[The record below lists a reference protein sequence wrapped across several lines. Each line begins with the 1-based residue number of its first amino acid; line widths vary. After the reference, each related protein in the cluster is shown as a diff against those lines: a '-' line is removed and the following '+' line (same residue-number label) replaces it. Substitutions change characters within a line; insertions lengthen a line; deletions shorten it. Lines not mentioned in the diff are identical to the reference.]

1 MNGADS
7 IAHTQGEGPRGGPKV
22 QTRKM
27 NELKSLEQR
36 PIGGP
41 GPIRRTALHDTLV
54 SHLRDMIIEGD
65 LPPGTRL
72 HEGQLGEQLGVS
84 RTPLRE
90 AIKYLA
96 SEGLVE
102 LVPSRGAVVK
112 RFSAK
117 DVQDMLTVLQTLEEL
132 AGRLACEA
140 ATDAEIAEVRA
151 LHDEMVRRYEA
162 GDRMQYYKL
171 NQDIHS
177 AIARLSGNAALADMH
192 AMLQTRLKRIRFIG
206 HEGPEKWAAAVAE
219 HQEMIAALEA
229 RDKARLSKVL
239 GLHLT
244 KAWERVRDAV

>member
-1 MNGADS
+1 
-7 IAHTQGEGPRGGPKV
+7 
-22 QTRKM
+22 M
-27 NELKSLEQR
+27 NEITPLERR
-36 PIGGP
+36 PEGGH

-117 DVQDMLTVLQTLEEL
+117 DVKDMLTVLQALEEL
-132 AGRLACEA
+132 AGRLACETA
-140 ATDAEIAEVRA
+140 SDAGIAEVRA
-151 LHDEMVRRYEA
+151 LHDEMVRRYKA
-162 GDRMQYYKL
+162 GDRLQYYKL
-171 NQDIHS
+171 NQQIHT
-177 AIARLSGNAALADMH
+177 AIVQLSGNAALADMH
-192 AMLQTRLKRIRFIG
+192 GVLQTRLKRIRFIG

-219 HQEMIAALEA
+219 HEEMIAALEA
-229 RDKARLSKVL
+229 RDTVKLSEVL
-239 GLHLT
+239 GRHLT
-244 KAWERVRDAV
+244 KAWERVRDSV